1 MEKRTTIN
9 FSPKLAQ
16 AVEQLSIEE
25 YTTKAEIVRKAIS
38 LYNFL
43 YTEVKKN
50 NGKLIITNSTGEE
63 AKEIVF

>member
-16 AVEQLSIEE
+16 TVEQLSIEE

-38 LYNFL
+38 LYSFL
-43 YTEVKKN
+43 YNEVKKN